1 MSTVQV
7 IELFTSIQ
15 GESSHAGRP
24 CFFIRLAGCN
34 LRCGYCDTTYAY
46 AGGRDMHVADIVAQ
60 WRLSTT
66 AIVEITGGEPLL
78 QSGFPG
84 LACALR
90 DSSPRP
96 VLVETNGSRDIS
108 VIPGHVTAIMDVK
121 CPGSGEAAAMD
132 MDNLARLRPYDE
144 VKFVITDH
152 ADYIWARDIIR
163 QYVLTSRCH
172 AVFLSPVMPGMNPA
186 DLGDWMVED
195 GVDARLQVQ
204 LHKVIRVR

>member
-15 GESSHAGRP
+15 GESTHAGRP

-34 LRCGYCDTTYAY
+34 LRCGYCDTTHAY
-46 AGGRDMHVADIVAQ
+46 GGGIDMPVADIVTQ
-60 WRLSTT
+60 WRMSN
-66 AIVEITGGEPLL
+66 AAVVEITGGEPLL
-78 QSGFPG
+78 QAGFPD

-108 VIPGHVTAIMDVK
+108 AVPGQVVTVMDVK
-121 CPGSGEAAAMD
+121 CPGSGESAAMD
-132 MDNLARLRPYDE
+132 MGNLARLRPYDE
-144 VKFVITDH
+144 VKFVVTDR

-163 QYVLTSRCH
+163 QHALPARCH
-172 AVFLSPVMPGMNPA
+172 AVFLSPAMPGMDPA
-186 DLGDWMVED
+186 DLGAWMVED

-204 LHKVIRVR
+204 LHKVINVR

>member
-7 IELFTSIQ
+7 IEIFTSIQ

-34 LRCGYCDTTYAY
+34 LRCGYCDTTHAY
-46 AGGRDMHVADIVAQ
+46 GGGQEMRVADIVAQ
-60 WRLSTT
+60 WGASSA

-78 QSGFPG
+78 QPGFPA

-108 VIPGHVTAIMDVK
+108 VIPDHVTAVMDVK

-144 VKFVITDH
+144 VKFVV
-152 ADYIWARDIIR
+152 ADRVDYAWACDIIR
-163 QYVLTSRCH
+163 RHELPARCH

-186 DLGDWMVED
+186 DLGAWMVGD
-195 GVDARLQVQ
+195 GIDARLQIQ
-204 LHKVIRVR
+204 LHRVIHVR